1 MTLTSSL
8 LSSPR
13 SATWSQTTTTALFGL
28 ALAGILIGGLW
39 AMLQLTPTGDI
50 VWRLFV
56 AEQVAQGKVI
66 YQDVIETNPPLW
78 FWAALPWH
86 YLSQMLGVS
95 SYQVL
100 AVGVT
105 GLAMAALWTFNSL
118 TRDLISLGQR
128 QVILLAMAVSYL
140 ILPLGETGQ
149 REHAFFVASI
159 LWTALAVARMEGKPI
174 SSAAL
179 LITLAFSAYGFA
191 LKHVFVLVPL
201 LIEGCMLA
209 RLRRAYRPIRF
220 ETLGLGA
227 AAVLYTVALL
237 LFAQDFFSRIVPM
250 VMVAYSNFGPVMQLA
265 PSKRLGF
272 ILNTT
277 SFAIVP
283 FVMALLAWDKRSL
296 TLGLL
301 VTLTAM
307 LLAIWLQM
315 KGWRYHMLAAQ
326 GLSLMLVVSI
336 GAKMVAERRWVVAA
350 LAAIG
355 LAILSHQAIY
365 KPINRVLL
373 TKGQPVFPTL
383 RKFVKNEPQDSR
395 IAVLSISPEHAFY
408 IVRILERPIISRH
421 YGMWML
427 VGLEVPQADPKKESF
442 RKMELDRVRRE
453 YVADLT
459 CRPPDVVI
467 EEYGRVFA
475 NRLVSFNTLTYLRE
489 DPDFDAWF
497 GKYYR
502 FDKPL
507 GYRQFAWRL
516 KGKRPNDQLCERNP

>member
-1 MTLTSSL
+1 MTLTTSL
-8 LSSPR
+8 LSGAR
-13 SATWSQTTTTALFGL
+13 TGSATNTTATTLFGL
-28 ALAGILIGGLW
+28 ALAGILVVGLW
-39 AMLQLTPTGDI
+39 SMLQLTPTGDI
-50 VWRLFV
+50 VWRLYV
-56 AEQVAQGKVI
+56 AEQMAHGKVI

-78 FWAALPWH
+78 FWAALPW
-86 YLSQMLGVS
+86 YYVGTLLGVAP
-95 SYQVL
+95 YHVL
-100 AVGVT
+100 VVGVT
-105 GLAMAALWTFNSL
+105 GLAMSAIWALNRL
-118 TRDLISLGQR
+118 TRELVPTGQR
-128 QVILLAMAVSYL
+128 QVLLLAFALSYL

-149 REHAFFVASI
+149 REHAFFVASV

-179 LITLAFSAYGFA
+179 LITLGFSAYGFA

-201 LIEGCMLA
+201 LIEGCMMA

-220 ETLGLGA
+220 ETLGLAA
-227 AAVLYTVALL
+227 AAVLYTMALV

-265 PSKRLGF
+265 PSRRLSF
-272 ILNTT
+272 ILGTT
-277 SFAIVP
+277 SFAIIP
-283 FVMALLAWDKRSL
+283 FIMALLAWDKRSL

-336 GAKMVAERRWVVAA
+336 GAKMVAERRWVVAT
-350 LAAIG
+350 LAALG
-355 LAILSHQAIY
+355 LALLSHQAIF

-383 RKFVKNEPQDSR
+383 RKFVNNEPKESR
-395 IAVLSISPEHAFY
+395 IAILSISPEHAFY
-408 IVRILERPIISRH
+408 IVRILDRPIISRH

-427 VGLEVPQADPKKESF
+427 VGLEVPQADPKKEAF

-453 YVADLT
+453 YIADLT
-459 CRPPDVVI
+459 CRPPDVVV

-475 NRLVSFNTLTYLRE
+475 NRLVSFNTLSYLRE

-497 GKYYR
+497 AKHYR

-516 KGKRPNDQLCERNP
+516 KGERPKDQACERNP

>member
-1 MTLTSSL
+1 MTLTTSL
-8 LSSPR
+8 LSGPR
-13 SATWSQTTTTALFGL
+13 SATWSQITTTALFSL
-28 ALAGILIGGLW
+28 VLAGILIGGLW

-50 VWRLFV
+50 VWRLYV

-86 YLSQMLGVS
+86 YLGQMLGVAP
-95 SYQVL
+95 YQVL

-105 GLAMAALWTFNSL
+105 GLALAALWTFNSL
-118 TRDLISLGQR
+118 TRDLISFGQR
-128 QVILLAMAVSYL
+128 QVVLLAIAISYL

-149 REHAFFVASI
+149 REHAFFVASL
-159 LWTALAVARMEGKPI
+159 LWTTLAVARMEGKPI

-179 LITLAFSAYGFA
+179 LITLVFSAYGFA

-201 LIEGCMLA
+201 LIEGCMMA
-209 RLRRAYRPIRF
+209 RLRRAYQPIRF
-220 ETLGLGA
+220 ETLGLGT

-272 ILNTT
+272 ILSTT

-283 FVMALLAWDKRSL
+283 FVMALLAWDRRSL

-365 KPINRVLL
+365 KPINRVLM

-497 GKYYR
+497 GKHYR

-516 KGKRPNDQLCERNP
+516 KGERPNDQLCERNP